1 MKQSLGF
8 GFLVLCVICGTEEVW
23 SRPVQPVGSEE
34 LREERLAILRRI
46 IEDMREL
53 IVSTDY
59 YISMLLSENGPV
71 IWLSFLYLK
80 H

>member
-8 GFLVLCVICGTEEVW
+8 GFLVLCVIYGTEEVW
-23 SRPVQPVGSEE
+23 SRPLGSEE
-34 LREERLAILRRI
+34 LREERLAVLRRI
-46 IEDMREL
+46 IEDMTEL

-59 YISMLLSENGPV
+59 YISMRLSENGPV
-71 IWLSFLYLK
+71 IWLSFHCLK

>member
-8 GFLVLCVICGTEEVW
+8 GFLVLCVIYSTEEVW
-23 SRPVQPVGSEE
+23 SRPLGSEE

-53 IVSTDY
+53 IVSTVY
-59 YISMLLSENGPV
+59 YISMRLSENGPV
-71 IWLSFLYLK
+71 IWLLFHYLK

>member
-1 MKQSLGF
+1 MKQNLGF
-8 GFLVLCVICGTEEVW
+8 GFLFLCVIYGAEEVR
-23 SRPVQPVGSEE
+23 SRPLGSDE

-59 YISMLLSENGPV
+59 YISMRLSEIGPV
-71 IWLSFLYLK
+71 IWSSIHCLK
-80 H
+80 P

>member
-1 MKQSLGF
+1 MKQSLRF
-8 GFLVLCVICGTEEVW
+8 GFLVLYVIYGTEEVW
-23 SRPVQPVGSEE
+23 SRPLGSEE
-34 LREERLAILRRI
+34 LREERLAVLRRI

-59 YISMLLSENGPV
+59 YISIRLSENGPV
-71 IWLSFLYLK
+71 IWLLFHCLN

>member
-8 GFLVLCVICGTEEVW
+8 GFLCLCVIYGVEDVW
-23 SRPVQPVGSEE
+23 SRPLGSDE

-46 IEDMREL
+46 IEDMREP

-59 YISMLLSENGPV
+59 CISMRLSENGPV
-71 IWLSFLYLK
+71 MWLSIRCLK
-80 H
+80 P

>member
-1 MKQSLGF
+1 MKQGLGF
-8 GFLVLCVICGTEEVW
+8 GFLVLCVIYGTEEVW
-23 SRPVQPVGSEE
+23 SRPVGSEE

-59 YISMLLSENGPV
+59 YISMRLSENGPV
-71 IWLSFLYLK
+71 VWLLFYCLN

>member
-1 MKQSLGF
+1 M
-8 GFLVLCVICGTEEVW
+8 
-23 SRPVQPVGSEE
+23 GSEE

-59 YISMLLSENGPV
+59 YISMRLSENGPV
-71 IWLSFLYLK
+71 IWLSFLCLK